1 MQYMPGMHNMGVDP
15 RGMQS
20 MYNSALQ
27 SIPTH
32 AHMHP
37 HSRSY
42 GPDMGMGH
50 HGMMNQVFAT
60 PHRPFVGHAIIY
72 QLF

>member
-1 MQYMPGMHNMGVDP
+1 MSVQGSMQYMPGMHTMGVDP

-20 MYNSALQ
+20 MYNSAPQ

-42 GPDMGMGH
+42 GADMGMGH
-50 HGMMNQVFAT
+50 HGMMNQVCT
-60 PHRPFVGHAIIY
+60 TLH
-72 QLF
+72 